1 MLNRIFMRSRKRPSP
16 FKQQLLRLAAPI
28 FVETLLIM
36 MLGAVDTVMLSR
48 HSDNSVAAVGV
59 VNQIIMLTFL
69 VFEVINLGTSVL
81 CSQYI
86 GARLDKKVTQVV
98 GISLMVNLVVGLAVS
113 ALLYFGC
120 HTILRWMGLGSELLA
135 DGVDYMRIVG
145 AFAFFQAISMTLS
158 AALRSADKAIYP
170 MLVTVVVNIL
180 NIIGNYSLIF
190 GKLGMPELGVEG
202 AAISTAFSRGVAM
215 VLLFI
220 ILLRKH
226 IRRFPLAW
234 FRPFPV
240 QELRN
245 LLKVGLPSAGE
256 QLSYSSS
263 QVVITFFINMMGAE
277 ALAARTYCV
286 NIIMFA
292 YLFCIAIAQGGAI
305 CIGHLVGQQRPH
317 AAFILGKYV
326 MKRAVGITLLL
337 STTIALA
344 GPTILGFLTQNEHII
359 HMGTLVLMI
368 DVVLEIGRPINIF
381 ATNALRA
388 VGDVNYPFYVGLVVM
403 WSIAVGVG
411 YLFGVHWGLALCGMW
426 AAFSLDEN
434 IRGVIFIRRWYGM
447 KWADKSF
454 VRA

>member
-1 MLNRIFMRSRKRPSP
+1 
-16 FKQQLLRLAAPI
+16 
-28 FVETLLIM
+28 
-36 MLGAVDTVMLSR
+36 
-48 HSDNSVAAVGV
+48 
-59 VNQIIMLTFL
+59 
-69 VFEVINLGTSVL
+69 
-81 CSQYI
+81 
-86 GARLDKKVTQVV
+86 
-98 GISLMVNLVVGLAVS
+98 
-113 ALLYFGC
+113 
-120 HTILRWMGLGSELLA
+120 
-135 DGVDYMRIVG
+135 
-145 AFAFFQAISMTLS
+145 
-158 AALRSADKAIYP
+158 

-215 VLLFI
+215 VLLFV

-368 DVVLEIGRPINIF
+368 DVVLEIGRRSTSSPRTPCGPS
-381 ATNALRA
+381 ATSTT
-388 VGDVNYPFYVGLVVM
+388 P
-403 WSIAVGVG
+403 ST
-411 YLFGVHWGLALCGMW
+411 WGSSSCGASPW
-426 AAFSLDEN
+426 GSATSSAYTGGWRSAACGQPS
-434 IRGVIFIRRWYGM
+434 RSTRTSAASSSSAAGT
-447 KWADKSF
+447 A
-454 VRA
+454 

>member
-1 MLNRIFMRSRKRPSP
+1 MSELNRQVSLKR
-16 FKQQLLRLAAPI
+16 QLLRLATPI
-28 FVETLLIM
+28 FIETLLIM

-98 GISLMVNLVVGLAVS
+98 GISLMINLLIGLLVS
-113 ALLYFGC
+113 ATLYLGC
-120 HTILRWMGLGSELLA
+120 GTILRWMGLGPELLG
-135 DGVDYMRIVG
+135 DGMSYMRIVG

-170 MLVTVVVNIL
+170 MMVTVVVNIL
-180 NIIGNYSLIF
+180 NIVGNYSLIF
-190 GKLGMPELGVEG
+190 GRFGMPELGVEG
-202 AAISTAFSRGVAM
+202 AAISTAVSRGVAM
-215 VLLFI
+215 VILFI

-226 IRRFPLAW
+226 IHRFPLAY

-245 LLKVGLPSAGE
+245 LLKIGLPSAGE
-256 QLSYSSS
+256 QFSYSSS
-263 QVVITFFINMMGAE
+263 QVVITFFINMLGAE

-305 CIGHLVGQQRPH
+305 SIGHLIGEGKPR

-326 MKRAVGITLLL
+326 MKRSVAITLTL
-337 STTIALA
+337 SVVIALSGHA
-344 GPTILGFLTQNEHII
+344 ILSCLTQNPNIVR
-359 HMGTLVLMI
+359 MGTLVLMI
-368 DVVLEIGRPINIF
+368 DVVLEIGRSINIF

-411 YLFGVHWGLALCGMW
+411 YLVGVHWGLALCGMW

-434 IRGVIFIRRWYGM
+434 IRGILFVRRWYGR
-447 KWADKSF
+447 KWVHKSF
-454 VRA
+454 VGA

>member
-1 MLNRIFMRSRKRPSP
+1 MSELNRQVSLKR
-16 FKQQLLRLAAPI
+16 QLLRLATPI
-28 FVETLLIM
+28 FIETLLIM

-98 GISLMVNLVVGLAVS
+98 GISLMINLLIGLLVS
-113 ALLYFGC
+113 ATLYLGC
-120 HTILRWMGLGSELLA
+120 GTILRWMGLGPELLG
-135 DGVDYMRIVG
+135 DGMSYMRIVG

-170 MLVTVVVNIL
+170 MMVTVVVNIL
-180 NIIGNYSLIF
+180 NIVGNYSLIF
-190 GKLGMPELGVEG
+190 GRFGMPELGVEG
-202 AAISTAFSRGVAM
+202 AAISTAVSRGVAM
-215 VLLFI
+215 VILFI

-226 IRRFPLAW
+226 IHRFPLAY

-245 LLKVGLPSAGE
+245 LLKIGLPSAGE
-256 QLSYSSS
+256 QFSYSSS
-263 QVVITFFINMMGAE
+263 QVVITFFINMLGAE

-305 CIGHLVGQQRPH
+305 SIGHLIGEGKPR

-326 MKRAVGITLLL
+326 MKRSVAITLTL
-337 STTIALA
+337 SVVIALSGHA
-344 GPTILGFLTQNEHII
+344 ILSCLTQNPNIVR
-359 HMGTLVLMI
+359 MGTLVLMI

-411 YLFGVHWGLALCGMW
+411 YLVGVHWGLALCGMW

-434 IRGVIFIRRWYGM
+434 IRGILFVRRWYGR
-447 KWADKSF
+447 KWVHKSF
-454 VRA
+454 VGA

>member
-1 MLNRIFMRSRKRPSP
+1 
-16 FKQQLLRLAAPI
+16 
-28 FVETLLIM
+28 
-36 MLGAVDTVMLSR
+36 
-48 HSDNSVAAVGV
+48 
-59 VNQIIMLTFL
+59 
-69 VFEVINLGTSVL
+69 
-81 CSQYI
+81 
-86 GARLDKKVTQVV
+86 
-98 GISLMVNLVVGLAVS
+98 MVNLVVGLAVS

-305 CIGHLVGQQRPH
+305 CIGTWSG
-317 AAFILGKYV
+317 
-326 MKRAVGITLLL
+326 
-337 STTIALA
+337 SS
-344 GPTILGFLTQNEHII
+344 GPT
-359 HMGTLVLMI
+359 
-368 DVVLEIGRPINIF
+368 RP
-381 ATNALRA
+381 
-388 VGDVNYPFYVGLVVM
+388 
-403 WSIAVGVG
+403 SS
-411 YLFGVHWGLALCGMW
+411 W
-426 AAFSLDEN
+426 AST
-434 IRGVIFIRRWYGM
+434 
-447 KWADKSF
+447 S
-454 VRA
+454 

>member
-1 MLNRIFMRSRKRPSP
+1 MKGDTMPEFSTMLDL
-16 FKQQLLRLAAPI
+16 QAQ
-28 FVETLLIM
+28 M
-36 MLGAVDTVMLSR
+36 ML
-48 HSDNSVAAVGV
+48 
-59 VNQIIMLTFL
+59 
-69 VFEVINLGTSVL
+69 
-81 CSQYI
+81 
-86 GARLDKKVTQVV
+86 
-98 GISLMVNLVVGLAVS
+98 
-113 ALLYFGC
+113 
-120 HTILRWMGLGSELLA
+120 LLA
-135 DGVDYMRIVG
+135 IGVFL
-145 AFAFFQAISMTLS
+145 A
-158 AALRSADKAIYP
+158 KKK
-170 MLVTVVVNIL
+170 
-180 NIIGNYSLIF
+180 LIPDQ
-190 GKLGMPELGVEG
+190 GRACLTDL
-202 AAISTAFSRGVAM
+202 
-215 VLLFI
+215 LLFI

-344 GPTILGFLTQNEHII
+344 GPTILGFLTQNVHII

-426 AAFSLDEN
+426 AAFTLDEN